1 MTLVFFLNFPQY
13 ALLPA
18 LTLNTYF
25 IEVIQ
30 LSIMAKFLTHA
41 EAPLPQLASHI
52 LLAAFIKNASM
63 LCFNITTHFLML
75 QHGTAYHICS
85 GHLDL

>member
-13 ALLPA
+13 ALPPA

-25 IEVIQ
+25 IEAIQ

-41 EAPLPQLASHI
+41 EAPLRQLASHI

-63 LCFNITTHFLML
+63 LCFNITTHFLM
-75 QHGTAYHICS
+75 
-85 GHLDL
+85 

>member
-1 MTLVFFLNFPQY
+1 MTLVFFPQY

-30 LSIMAKFLTHA
+30 LRIMAKFLTHA
-41 EAPLPQLASHI
+41 EAPFAPVGVIFCLLLLLRMHPCFVLISPHI
-52 LLAAFIKNASM
+52 F
-63 LCFNITTHFLML
+63 
-75 QHGTAYHICS
+75 
-85 GHLDL
+85 